1 MQNPGEIVSNY
12 DKIVDSFEDLNL
24 KEDLLRGIFAYGFE
38 KPSAIQK
45 RAILPA
51 IEGHDVI
58 AQAQSGTGKTGT
70 FCISV
75 LQNIDTSIKQ
85 TQAIILA
92 PTRELAIQIHKVIVA
107 LGDYMGAKCCACIGG
122 RNVREDIR
130 NLESGMHVVVGTP
143 GRVKDMLSKGHI
155 KSQYVR
161 MFVLDEAD
169 EMLSRGFQESVCDCV
184 QNLNKETQMFIL
196 SATMPDDVLE
206 VTNRF
211 MNNPVK
217 ILVKKE
223 ELTLEGIR
231 QFYVNVGLEEYK
243 FETITDLY
251 ESLTIAQAVIFCN
264 SRNKVTFLTDNLRE
278 KDFVVSSVHGEMDQT
293 TRDQIMNEFRS
304 GSSRVLITTDLLCR
318 GIDVQQ
324 VSLVINYDLPMN
336 KENYIHRIG
345 RGGRFG
351 RKGVAINFVTDKDV
365 EDMQELEKFYNTRI
379 EEMPTNLM
387 EYL

>member
-24 KEDLLRGIFAYGFE
+24 KDDLLRGIFAYGFE

-231 QFYVNVGLEEYK
+231 QFYINVSLEEYK